1 MLSMQ
6 TKPVDLVRRIGVM
19 SCALWLL
26 AAPALAEG
34 PTNQL
39 DRCQAPDRQQN
50 QNADAANESDTRK
63 LADFNGV
70 LKPPSMGDS
79 DFVVPAPQIGDTPVI
94 PPGEIPQKQ
103 Q

>member
-6 TKPVDLVRRIGVM
+6 TKAVDQVRRICVTT
-19 SCALWLL
+19 CTFWLL
-26 AAPALAEG
+26 AAPAFAKG
-34 PTNQL
+34 PANQS

-50 QNADAANESDTRK
+50 QNADADNKSDTRK
-63 LADFNGV
+63 LADCNGV

-79 DFVVPAPQIGDTPVI
+79 DFVMPAPQIGDTPVI
-94 PPGEIPQKQ
+94 PPGEVPQKQ